1 MGHQDKKAKS
11 HRRKRSHSR
20 SSTPSE
26 EEEKHHRKSSSR
38 RHSNP
43 GLPQDVEPISSDDFF
58 KKSLEF
64 KFWLKN
70 KKNKFID
77 QLDSQKSKKYFE
89 KFVRHWNKG
98 KLDQDYYN
106 PPAHWRTTSSAAMSS
121 HSWTFKGATTLDREK
136 ARMALQEASIGP
148 SLPAGTGPPKT
159 IIGPSLPPPNL
170 LPSSSSST
178 LAEYHYKLDQE
189 HDSKAQETIARK
201 NEAKRKRAEEKEEE
215 VANRASGKDRLLE
228 KRKEKRDAQSE
239 YQRQREDP
247 TGPEL
252 DDRNLFGSSN
262 SFQEAIRARDRAKE
276 RRTGKNG
283 NMKIEKQLVM
293 AEKVAAMKSKEDQT
307 MSMFKA
313 MAASKFGPP
322 AAGNQ
327 SRS

>member
-1 MGHQDKKAKS
+1 
-11 HRRKRSHSR
+11 
-20 SSTPSE
+20 
-26 EEEKHHRKSSSR
+26 
-38 RHSNP
+38 
-43 GLPQDVEPISSDDFF
+43 
-58 KKSLEF
+58 
-64 KFWLKN
+64 
-70 KKNKFID
+70 
-77 QLDSQKSKKYFE
+77 
-89 KFVRHWNKG
+89 
-98 KLDQDYYN
+98 
-106 PPAHWRTTSSAAMSS
+106 
-121 HSWTFKGATTLDREK
+121 
-136 ARMALQEASIGP
+136 MALQEASIGP